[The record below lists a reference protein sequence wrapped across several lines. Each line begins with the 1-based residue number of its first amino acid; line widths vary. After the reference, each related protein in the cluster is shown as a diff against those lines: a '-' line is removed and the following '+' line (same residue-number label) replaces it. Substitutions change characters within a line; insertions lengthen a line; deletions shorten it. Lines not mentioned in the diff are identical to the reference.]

1 MSDLFKDILHG
12 NESLFLNPQF
22 LDSDFI
28 PPIIKF
34 RENEQQ
40 YIAECIKPLLMKRDG
55 KNLLIK
61 GSPGIGKTLASKH
74 VLSELKKDSND
85 IFCVYVNCWKKDSSF
100 KILNEICSQ
109 LNYKYV
115 FNKSFDV
122 LIKDISELI
131 NQKSFVIVL
140 DEIDR
145 LTDNVILYSLL
156 EDIYRK
162 SIIMITNDDEFL
174 SNLDPRIRSR
184 MIPETL
190 DFKAYTADE
199 TDFIL
204 RERADYAFVKGV
216 IDDECFELI
225 SEKAFEFKDL
235 RTGLFLLKES
245 GEIAESKSSRK
256 IIPEHTMKA
265 LEKLNSSLI
274 KEINDDNKDVIDLIK
289 NNSGKTTAEI
299 FKEYESK
306 SGKSYR
312 TFQRKIKDLEKMN
325 IITLKEMNKGR
336 EGRSTIVEFNQKM
349 LVDY

>member
-1 MSDLFKDILHG
+1 MSDLFKDILSSD
-12 NESLFLNPQF
+12 ESLFLNPQF

-40 YIAECIKPLLMKRDG
+40 YIASCIKPLLLKRDG
-55 KNLLIK
+55 KNILIK

-74 VLSELKKDSND
+74 VISELKKESNE

-109 LNYKYV
+109 LSYKYV

-122 LIKDISELI
+122 LMKDICELI
-131 NQKSFVIVL
+131 NQKSLVIIL

-145 LTDNVILYSLL
+145 LTDNTILYSLL

-174 SNLDPRIRSR
+174 TTLDARIRSR
-184 MIPETL
+184 MIPENL
-190 DFKAYTADE
+190 DFKSYNTNEIDS
-199 TDFIL
+199 IL
-204 RERADYAFVKGV
+204 RERAEYAFVKNV
-216 IDDECFELI
+216 MSDECFELI
-225 SEKAFEFKDL
+225 SEKTSEFKDL

-256 IIPEHTMKA
+256 ITKEHTMIA
-265 LEKLNSSLI
+265 LEKLNASII
-274 KEINDDNKDVIDLIK
+274 KEVKDENKDVLDLIK
-289 NNSGKTTAEI
+289 SNSGKTTAEI
-299 FKEYESK
+299 FKEYEFK
-306 SGKSYR
+306 HGKSYR

-325 IITLKEMNKGR
+325 MITLKELNKGR

>member
-1 MSDLFKDILHG
+1 MSDLFKDILHSD
-12 NESLFLNPQF
+12 ESLFLNPQF

-40 YIAECIKPLLMKRDG
+40 YIAQCIKPILMKRDG

-61 GSPGIGKTLASKH
+61 GSPGIGKTLASRH

-85 IFCVYVNCWKKDSSF
+85 VFCVYVNCWKKDSSF
-100 KILNEICSQ
+100 KILNEMCSQ

-122 LIKDISELI
+122 LMKDICALI
-131 NQKSFVIVL
+131 NEKSLVIVL

-145 LTDNVILYSLL
+145 LTDNTILYSLL

-174 SNLDPRIRSR
+174 SSMDARIKSR

-190 DFKAYTADE
+190 EFKTYNANEIDS
-199 TDFIL
+199 IL
-204 RERADYAFVKGV
+204 RERAEYAFVKNV
-216 IDDECFELI
+216 MDDECFELI
-225 SEKAFEFKDL
+225 SEKTFEFKDL

-245 GEIAESKSSRK
+245 GEVAESLSSRK
-256 IIPEHTMKA
+256 ITPEHTMKA
-265 LEKLNSSLI
+265 LEKLNASII
-274 KEINDDNKDVIDLIK
+274 KEVNDDNKDVIDLIK
-289 NNSGKTTAEI
+289 LNSGKTTAEI

-306 SGKSYR
+306 YGKSYR

-325 IITLKEMNKGR
+325 IITLKELNKGR
-336 EGRSTIVEFNQKM
+336 EGRSTVVEFNQKM
-349 LVDY
+349 LADY